1 MRSVTLTTGGKPT
14 TTFIC
19 LHLGAIFERD
29 RCLVLADRTVGSSY
43 YQAAGRAAKL
53 CKRWSLAGSE
63 HAGLGMCP
71 VRTTNPPFIS
81 SARPGE
87 GQYGGVEEGEGGAE
101 VEQCFSKQGLH
112 TLTSGGSGSNAV
124 AVKFYPRHFKS
135 KALSHIYL
143 GLLGQTLFVA

>member
-1 MRSVTLTTGGKPT
+1 MRSGTLTAGGKPT
-14 TTFIC
+14 TTFAC
-19 LHLGAIFERD
+19 LHLGAIFERG

-71 VRTTNPPFIS
+71 ARTTNPPFIS

-87 GQYGGVEEGEGGAE
+87 GQYGRVEGGGRE
-101 VEQCFSKQGLH
+101 VQKWSTVSASRGFTRGPLEEVLQMLSLLNFIPDTSNQKLDGAFIFGL
-112 TLTSGGSGSNAV
+112 
-124 AVKFYPRHFKS
+124 
-135 KALSHIYL
+135 
-143 GLLGQTLFVA
+143 

>member
-1 MRSVTLTTGGKPT
+1 MRSAAPAVLQVRSGPLTAGGKPT
-14 TTFIC
+14 TTFVC
-19 LHLGAIFERD
+19 LHLGAISERD

-87 GQYGGVEEGEGGAE
+87 GQHGGVEEGEGWCRTGA
-101 VEQCFSKQGLH
+101 VFQQAG
-112 TLTSGGSGSNAV
+112 TSHADLWR
-124 AVKFYPRHFKS
+124 KWFKCCRC
-135 KALSHIYL
+135 
-143 GLLGQTLFVA
+143 